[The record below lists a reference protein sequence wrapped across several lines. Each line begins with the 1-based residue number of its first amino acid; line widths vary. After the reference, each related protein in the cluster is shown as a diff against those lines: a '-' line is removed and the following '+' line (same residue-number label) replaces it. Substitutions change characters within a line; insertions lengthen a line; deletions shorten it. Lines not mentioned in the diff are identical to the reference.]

1 MILVIF
7 VLAPA
12 DFEAGVRK
20 LAFSGL
26 FLFAMQQARP
36 SLPWSPSLASC
47 CTCHSYKLPCH
58 E

>member
-12 DFEAGVRK
+12 DFEAGVQK

-47 CTCHSYKLPCH
+47 CTCRRYKLPCR